1 MPWVITLD
9 SSPSIVM
16 VGAGG
21 HARVLQDVLSGLGFE
36 LSGFTAPHPDDSQL
50 ADSLAT
56 GAPIPWLGDD
66 EALRSHNPRD
76 IVLVNGV
83 GSARAAALRD
93 SVYSDFV
100 TAGFSFLTIESL
112 EAHVSP
118 SATVLAGTQVLRGA
132 VVNTDAFIDENCI
145 INSGAIVEHHNHI
158 GRSVHVAVGATL
170 SGNVTVG
177 AGTHIGANA
186 TVIQGI
192 TIGANCTI
200 AAGAVVI
207 SDVPDNS
214 TAVGVPAQFRPS
226 KGSR

>member
-1 MPWVITLD
+1 
-9 SSPSIVM
+9 M
-16 VGAGG
+16 VGSGG

-36 LSGFTAPHPDDSQL
+36 LAGFTAPSADGSML
-50 ADSLAT
+50 ADSLTT

-66 EALRSHNPRD
+66 EALRARD
-76 IVLVNGV
+76 AQGIVLVNGV

-93 SVYSDFV
+93 SVYAAFV
-100 TAGFSFLTIESL
+100 SAGFDFLTIEAL

-118 SATVLAGTQVLRGA
+118 SATILAGSQVLRGA
-132 VVNTDAFIDENCI
+132 IVNTDAVIDENCI
-145 INSGAIVEHHNHI
+145 INSGAIVEHHNRI

-186 TVIQGI
+186 TVIQGV

-207 SDVPDNS
+207 ADVPDNS
-214 TAVGVPAQFRPS
+214 TAVGVPAKYRPS
-226 KGSR
+226 KG